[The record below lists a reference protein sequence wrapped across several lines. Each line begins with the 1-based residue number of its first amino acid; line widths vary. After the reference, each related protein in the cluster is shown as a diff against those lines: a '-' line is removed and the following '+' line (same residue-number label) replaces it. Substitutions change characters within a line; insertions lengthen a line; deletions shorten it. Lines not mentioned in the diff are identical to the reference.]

1 MFKEYKKNKKEKN
14 TYAIIGLGR
23 FGMPLAKELALANV
37 DLIVLDSDEEKVRE
51 MREYTEEAYVI
62 KNLDKKS
69 LMEAGV
75 QNSDIAIVCIGEKI
89 DTSVL
94 TTSHLVS
101 MNIPHV
107 ISKAMSA
114 DHGLILEKLG
124 AEVVYPERDI
134 AIRLAHRLENSL
146 VIDYIQLSE
155 KLNIT
160 KLQVSEKMIG
170 RSIQQIN
177 FRGKY
182 GVNIIAIENGKDLT
196 ENILPDYVI
205 KEKDILFVSG
215 SKNGLNK
222 LSENEK

>member
-1 MFKEYKKNKKEKN
+1 MIGNFKKNKNEKN

-23 FGMPLAKELALANV
+23 FGMALAKELAMANA

-51 MREYTEEAYVI
+51 MREYTEEAYVV
-62 KNLDKKS
+62 KTLDRKS

-75 QNSDIAIVCIGEKI
+75 QNSDIAVVCIGEKI

-101 MNIPHV
+101 MNIPSV
-107 ISKAMSA
+107 IAKATSA

-160 KLQVSEKMIG
+160 KLSVSDKMVG
-170 RSIQQIN
+170 KTIQQIN
-177 FRGKY
+177 FRGRY
-182 GVNIIAIENGKDLT
+182 GVNVIAIENGKNLT
-196 ENILPDYVI
+196 ETILPDYVI
-205 KEKDILFVSG
+205 KKGDVLFVSG

-222 LSENEK
+222 LVENEK